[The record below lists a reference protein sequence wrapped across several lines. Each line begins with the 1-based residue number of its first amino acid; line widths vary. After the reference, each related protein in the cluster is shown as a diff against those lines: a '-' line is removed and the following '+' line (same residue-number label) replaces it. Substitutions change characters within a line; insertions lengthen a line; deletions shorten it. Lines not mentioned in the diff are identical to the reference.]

1 MVHSRITFRRA
12 DIGFEGFAVFE
23 KRQEIEK

>member
-12 DIGFEGFAVFE
+12 DIGFEGFAVFDE
-23 KRQEIEK
+23 RHEIEK